1 MHNHFIKANVS
12 LAAIAT
18 ACALAACGGGDI
30 TAPTLAGNTIG
41 TSTSGTNGTGGT
53 SGTSGTSGT

>member
-1 MHNHFIKANVS
+1 MQNHFIKANVA

-18 ACALAACGGGDI
+18 ACALAACGGSDV
-30 TAPTLAGNTIG
+30 TAPKSGGNTIG
-41 TSTSGTNGTGGT
+41 TSTSGTGGT